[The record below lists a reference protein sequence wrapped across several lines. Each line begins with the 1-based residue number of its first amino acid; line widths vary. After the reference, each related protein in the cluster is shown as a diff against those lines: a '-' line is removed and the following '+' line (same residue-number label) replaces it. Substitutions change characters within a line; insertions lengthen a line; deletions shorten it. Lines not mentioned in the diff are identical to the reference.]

1 MNKVFTLLISVV
13 FVACATTSA
22 TTDSAAK
29 NVAAANGTAVA
40 EAPKLVCRWEQEI
53 GSNVRK
59 KVCVPAD
66 ELDDAESEASE
77 DLRQMQ
83 NRTTRIQAPPPTPTG
98 R

>member
-1 MNKVFTLLISVV
+1 MHKVFLALLSVLSV
-13 FVACATTSA
+13 GCVTTPSKP
-22 TTDSAAK
+22 DSAEK
-29 NVAAANGTAVA
+29 NVAANGTAVA
-40 EAPKLVCRWEQEI
+40 DAPKLVCRWEQEI
-53 GSNVRK
+53 GSNVRR

-66 ELDDAESEASE
+66 ELDDAERDAAD